1 MKKRLF
7 TKLLITSALITALT
21 AGTTLVSQA
30 SGHMV
35 FGQTQTY
42 SSLDPS
48 NEYDGWMIERAGVGE
63 TLTKLDSSLNTVGWL
78 VEDDYSVS
86 EDGLTW
92 TFTIKD
98 EVCFSNGTKLTAD
111 LAMASIQYDF
121 DNSAR
126 AADFFSLDSM
136 TADGQTLTI
145 TTTEPAPTLP
155 GMLADPF
162 FVIFDTTVDLTNL
175 ADEGPICTGPYVIES
190 ND

>member
-1 MKKRLF
+1 MEEKMKRNRF
-7 TKLLITSALITALT
+7 SRIFITGAVIAILA
-21 AGTTLVSQA
+21 AGTSLVSQA
-30 SGHMV
+30 SGQMV

-48 NEYDGWMIERAGVGE
+48 NEYDGWMIVRAGVGE
-63 TLTKLDSSLNTVGWL
+63 TLTKLDSSMNTAGWL
-78 VEDDYSVS
+78 TEDDYTVS

-92 TFTIKD
+92 TFTIRD
-98 EVCFSNGTKLTAD
+98 DVCFSNGTKLTAE

-126 AADFFSLDSM
+126 AADFFSLDFM

-162 FVIFDTTVDLTNL
+162 FVIFDTTADLTNL
-175 ADEGPICTGPYVIES
+175 ADEGPVCTGPY
-190 ND
+190 